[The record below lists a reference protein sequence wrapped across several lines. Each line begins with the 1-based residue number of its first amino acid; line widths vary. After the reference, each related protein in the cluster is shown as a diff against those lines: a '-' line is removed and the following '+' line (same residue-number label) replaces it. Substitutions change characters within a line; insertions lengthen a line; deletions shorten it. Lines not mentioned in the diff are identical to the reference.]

1 MIESFFPIS
10 VYTCAIRSSM
20 SILYMDGVLIVDSFI
35 TVSSRE
41 KGMSA
46 TSLILT
52 GFSAAAVVNG
62 EC

>member
-1 MIESFFPIS
+1 
-10 VYTCAIRSSM
+10 M

-46 TSLILT
+46 TSPILT